1 MRPEDEA
8 ECAKL
13 ANAFAYYLDR
23 NMGKE
28 LAALFT
34 EDGEF
39 KRPGLV
45 VKGHAEFL
53 AWTEKRL
60 SDPETRHLASSPV
73 FISGDEHAAKS
84 VSYFTAYRAR
94 KTGASLPEYDGP
106 VGIAEYHDDYSKTE
120 EGWRIALRKVFLV
133 MTRPAKPGAD

>member
-1 MRPEDEA
+1 MAPEDEA

-13 ANAFAYYLDR
+13 ANAFTYYLDR

-45 VKGHAEFL
+45 VKGRAEFL
-53 AWTEKRL
+53 AWTERRKEEA
-60 SDPETRHLASSPV
+60 ETRHIGSPPV
-73 FISGDEHAAKS
+73 FISGDGQSAKS

-94 KTGASLPEYDGP
+94 KTAAPLPEYDGP
-106 VGIAEYHDDYSKTE
+106 VGIAEYHDDYRKTE
-120 EGWRIALRKVFLV
+120 EGWRIARRKVFVV
-133 MTRPAKPGAD
+133 MTPPAKPDAG

>member
-1 MRPEDEA
+1 MRPDDEA

-34 EDGEF
+34 GDGEF

-45 VKGHAEFL
+45 VKGHAEFI
-53 AWTEKRL
+53 AWAERRQAEA
-60 SDPETRHLASSPV
+60 ETRHIASPPF
-73 FISGDEHAAKS
+73 FISGDTGTAKS

-94 KTGASLPEYDGP
+94 KTDAPLPEYDGP
-106 VGIAEYHDDYSKTE
+106 VGVAEYHDEFRKTE
-120 EGWRIALRKVFLV
+120 EGWRIARRKVFVV
-133 MTRPAKPGAD
+133 MTPPAAKAG